1 MASRLMKFKIPIDI
15 LIDILTTGKTVKQQ
29 CVSGL
34 PIGTKYI
41 HSYVDVSTMLIYI
54 VVEHGSFE
62 KLEMGEIIPEITIR
76 LASLEET
83 HE

>member
-1 MASRLMKFKIPIDI
+1 MASRLMKFKIPIDL

-54 VVEHGSFE
+54 VIEHASFNE
-62 KLEMGEIIPEITIR
+62 LQIGEVIPEITIR
-76 LASLEET
+76 LAALEEI